1 MKRQR
6 PVSLVVHGGAWNIPD
21 DETEAHRA
29 GVLSALKAGWEL
41 LRDGG
46 TAIEAVERS
55 ITVMEDDETFN
66 AGRGSALNASGEIEL
81 DASIMDGGTLRAGAV
96 AAVQNIAHPIS
107 VARAIMEKS
116 DAVLLVG
123 LGAMRFAKERGI
135 PTCGQDALITMREL
149 ARWRASQQSGERA
162 PVRGR
167 KSTVHPSSPGDTVG
181 AVALDAEGRIASG
194 TSTGG
199 TPNKQPGRVGDSSLI
214 GCGTYADNSVGGVSA
229 TGWGEGIIRVVMAKS
244 LIEILRSN
252 GADPEEAA
260 KVAIGL
266 LKKRTGGHGGA
277 IVLNAAGGVG
287 IAYNTPRMAR
297 AYMTSSTRGPI
308 AAV

>member
-6 PVSLVVHGGAWNIPD
+6 PVSLVVHGGAWNIPE
-21 DETEAHRA
+21 DETEAHRR
-29 GVLSALKAGWEL
+29 GVLSGLKAGWEL

-46 TAIEAVERS
+46 TAVEAVERS
-55 ITVMEDDETFN
+55 ITVMENDDTFN
-66 AGRGSALNASGEIEL
+66 AGRGSALNAAGEIEL
-81 DASIMDGGTLRAGAV
+81 DASIMEGETLRAGAV
-96 AAVQNIAHPIS
+96 AALQNIANPIS

-135 PTCGQDALITMREL
+135 PTCGQDALITMREI
-149 ARWRASQQSGERA
+149 ARWRTSQASGEQT
-162 PVRGR
+162 PVRRR
-167 KSTVHPSSPGDTVG
+167 KTGVRPSSPGDTVG

-244 LIEILRSN
+244 LIDMLRVN
-252 GADPEEAA
+252 GDDPEQAA
-260 KVAIGL
+260 KDAIAL
-266 LKKRTGGHGGA
+266 LKKRTGGHGGV
-277 IVLNAAGGVG
+277 IVLNAGGRVG

-297 AYMTSSTRGPI
+297 AYITSSARGPI